1 MRPVRLT
8 LPVQSDGRVPEV
20 VADLV
25 ARHALHRVR
34 GLQGV
39 QDDAVLLHL
48 PPVHLE
54 RRRTGETGVNARTG
68 QGADP
73 TPLRGFF
80 HRYTLCGTLQG
91 VLPDPSRRG
100 VEHYPSALTFDV

>member
-1 MRPVRLT
+1 MRLT
-8 LPVQSDGRVPEV
+8 LPVQSDRRVPEV

-34 GLQGV
+34 CFERV

-54 RRRTGETGVNARTG
+54 RTQPGETGSHVEQAGPPRERTFN
-68 QGADP
+68 D
-73 TPLRGFF
+73 
-80 HRYTLCGTLQG
+80 
-91 VLPDPSRRG
+91 
-100 VEHYPSALTFDV
+100 

>member
-1 MRPVRLT
+1 MRLT
-8 LPVQSDGRVPEV
+8 LPVQSDRRVPEV

-34 GLQGV
+34 CFERV

-54 RRRTGETGVNARTG
+54 RTQPGETGSHVDQAGPPRERTFN
-68 QGADP
+68 D
-73 TPLRGFF
+73 
-80 HRYTLCGTLQG
+80 
-91 VLPDPSRRG
+91 
-100 VEHYPSALTFDV
+100 